1 MSVEKLETLLSEI
14 GPLVDSIQAIEKV
27 AEATW
32 NIEIEPE
39 LTITVEW
46 MEDTSRLVFSS
57 ELAAVEE
64 GTREVVLERMLNYNV
79 LWTATDRATLAML
92 PLSNTAVLVA
102 DTWSEGLAKQD
113 LAAFLEHFAGQAF
126 IWRLTFEAG
135 ALDDDV
141 ELGGNASTA
150 MTPGIRV

>member
-79 LWTATDRATLAML
+79 LWTATDRATLACL
-92 PLSNTAVLVA
+92 LYTSPSPR
-102 DTWSEGLAKQD
+102 D
-113 LAAFLEHFAGQAF
+113 
-126 IWRLTFEAG
+126 
-135 ALDDDV
+135 
-141 ELGGNASTA
+141 
-150 MTPGIRV
+150 